1 MPNIQ
6 NTYNS
11 NYHAIDQILDRVTQK
26 VSKECKIKSLKININ
41 NILESIN
48 ELRISELLLL
58 IARNSLFI
66 TVPAMLTI
74 MTFQAPQFIDFFP
87 HNPHASQDLYY
98 TLLAGAGLFESFG
111 IFKLQRNN
119 DHLFNDFL
127 ATISQNTDDISRRI
141 GYKTQHTSSQL
152 SNLENKKNK
161 LAGYEQKLDTILAP
175 FQRRNRN
182 IFLKYERQINELLN
196 NYSVTTIIL
205 FLINN
210 RLDELNSYN
219 KSIDQVSEET
229 FNKCQDETDYY
240 RDYYNNFFKHTLIG
254 DNQNTASNT
263 ENPSYVKT
271 DANNDDKK
279 YKLTYSQVID
289 LVSQKVNKNLE
300 KAITTK
306 NKLEQIIH
314 HLDEKIK
321 SSKNP
326 NIIAQLQ
333 NVRNSVLRKYYQ
345 AIDAINALERRY
357 NNLSN
362 CQYVHD
368 LITKEKSEWR
378 FSKEIVDK
386 LYNELQNYDILVL
399 TQCVYTNLLDF
410 LPIHPSYQKQVQ
422 EITFWCFTNLL
433 KHKEKIILKNQQEF
447 DEMLNTNTLPR
458 KPANFR

>member
-1 MPNIQ
+1 M
-6 NTYNS
+6 
-11 NYHAIDQILDRVTQK
+11 
-26 VSKECKIKSLKININ
+26 
-41 NILESIN
+41 
-48 ELRISELLLL
+48 
-58 IARNSLFI
+58 
-66 TVPAMLTI
+66 
-74 MTFQAPQFIDFFP
+74 
-87 HNPHASQDLYY
+87 
-98 TLLAGAGLFESFG
+98 
-111 IFKLQRNN
+111 
-119 DHLFNDFL
+119 
-127 ATISQNTDDISRRI
+127 
-141 GYKTQHTSSQL
+141 
-152 SNLENKKNK
+152 
-161 LAGYEQKLDTILAP
+161 
-175 FQRRNRN
+175 
-182 IFLKYERQINELLN
+182 
-196 NYSVTTIIL
+196 
-205 FLINN
+205 
-210 RLDELNSYN
+210 
-219 KSIDQVSEET
+219 
-229 FNKCQDETDYY
+229 
-240 RDYYNNFFKHTLIG
+240 IG